1 MRLAP
6 ERRQFLA
13 IHGLQALVFRRS
25 APSHVTYL
33 VGLVFDG
40 TLTKNVPTSSIG
52 DLVDTFNFLENGT
65 VIPGAQYSG
74 MVATLAPGSQQ
85 SLQLSFSSATSIT
98 LGGLLQIRNDIGD
111 LDSPTA
117 TGITID
123 DSDTAFFT
131 VTPITNGAGFTT
143 ASGQSYSRYARP

>member
-85 SLQLSFSSATSIT
+85 SSPVVVFFGNVNHFGWIAANSKRHWGLGLS
-98 LGGLLQIRNDIGD
+98 NGD
-111 LDSPTA
+111 WHH
-117 TGITID
+117 
-123 DSDTAFFT
+123 
-131 VTPITNGAGFTT
+131 
-143 ASGQSYSRYARP
+143 Y